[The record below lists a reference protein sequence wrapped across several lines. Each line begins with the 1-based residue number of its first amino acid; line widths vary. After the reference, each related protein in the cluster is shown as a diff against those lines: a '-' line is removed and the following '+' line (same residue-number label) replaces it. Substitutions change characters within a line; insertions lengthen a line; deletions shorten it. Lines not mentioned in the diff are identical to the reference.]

1 MGILKK
7 KHVGVHKDLE
17 EQKTGLHSMQVP
29 KTLWWSLGMIFV
41 KGSPNF
47 FYIFPNMYPDELLQ
61 AEQNRLEIVIKGLEK
76 DIAELKREI
85 KESINSSS
93 ILILI
98 KI

>member
-1 MGILKK
+1 MPERCFKNFMVEPGYDICQGQPLIL
-7 KHVGVHKDLE
+7 
-17 EQKTGLHSMQVP
+17 
-29 KTLWWSLGMIFV
+29 
-41 KGSPNF
+41 F
-47 FYIFPNMYPDELLQ
+47 FLPNMYPDELLQ

-98 KI
+98 KIY